1 MSPRDGLQNEKNFI
15 STNDKIKFI
24 DKLSSCGFKKIE
36 TSSFVSP
43 KWVPQLSDAGDVF
56 RGIKRKKGVRYTA
69 LTPNEKGFDDAMK
82 VKVDEVAI
90 FTAASETFCKK
101 NTNCDIETSLIR
113 FKPIMNKAVTN
124 KLPVRGYISCVSHCP
139 YEDYVDPKKVAE
151 IANKLINMG
160 CYEVSLGDTTG
171 KGNAEQT
178 LQVIK
183 ECSNFISPKFLAGHF
198 HDTYQNAL
206 DNIMVCIENG
216 IRTFDSSVGGLGGCP
231 YSPGAKGNVATEKVN
246 ELVLSM
252 GYNTNLD
259 SSKINECSHI
269 AKQLKKTG
277 SCS

>member
-1 MSPRDGLQNEKNFI
+1 
-15 STNDKIKFI
+15 
-24 DKLSSCGFKKIE
+24 
-36 TSSFVSP
+36 
-43 KWVPQLSDAGDVF
+43 
-56 RGIKRKKGVRYTA
+56 
-69 LTPNEKGFDDAMK
+69 
-82 VKVDEVAI
+82 
-90 FTAASETFCKK
+90 
-101 NTNCDIETSLIR
+101 
-113 FKPIMNKAVTN
+113 MNKAVSN
-124 KLPVRGYISCVSHCP
+124 KLPVRGYISCISHCP

-151 IANKLINMG
+151 IANELINMG

-183 ECSNFISPKFLAGHF
+183 ECLNFISPKFLAGHF

-269 AKQLKKTG
+269 AKQLKMIG